1 MKTQLMEIANNVK
14 FKKQVM
20 TTTFGTKCQTFLTD
34 PKCKNNLLGP
44 RNQNCSDDSRK
55 TFTK

>member
-1 MKTQLMEIANNVK
+1 MEIANNVK